1 MTQQEP
7 ITTTRHPSQGFID
20 TVGVSRF
27 SPGTSAIFSRSSKS
41 AACLCHGQRNGV
53 SPSTALWGIEETEMV
68 EDSVCALER
77 DGRGKEF
84 RRETPA
90 PGRLGGVE

>member
-7 ITTTRHPSQGFID
+7 ITTTRHPSQGFMD
-20 TVGVSRF
+20 TVGVSQF
-27 SPGTSAIFSRSSKS
+27 SPGSSSIFSRSSKS

-53 SPSTALWGIEETEMV
+53 LPSAALWGIEETEMV

-77 DGRGKEF
+77 VGRGKEF

-90 PGRLGGVE
+90 PGRLRGVE